1 MKQAFP
7 RYAFAFALL
16 FLLGGHSVHAAKMR
30 VHWTAPTTN
39 TDGSPLMDL
48 AGFRVEWGSCGPNGT
63 FGVFQAGA
71 TVGPTVTSAWIYPT
85 NLSPVCARVFAFN
98 SQNAFSAS
106 SNVDFGVPPPS
117 LSKPT
122 H

>member
-16 FLLGGHSVHAAKMR
+16 FLFGGHVAYAAKMH

-39 TDGSPLMDL
+39 NDGSPLTDL

-63 FGVFQAGA
+63 FGKFQAGE
-71 TVGPTVTSAWIYPT
+71 TVGPTITDAWIYPT

-98 SQNAFSAS
+98 SQKAFSDS
-106 SNVDFGVPPPS
+106 SNVSSGTPPPT
-117 LSKPT
+117 LSQPT